1 MLPKA
6 NKESEQVV
14 ILVLIVEIVSALV
27 ALALVVAM
35 VASWVRSA
43 REKRAARSAPPSDKS
58 RARHRTL
65 SMVLVAAVIVHGAC
79 ATVYAS
85 GANPLAYV
93 FGWAALAL
101 LVASGACMMPPLR
114 SKLAHASTWH
124 NGLFVAALA
133 LIVAHAVAGRL

>member
-1 MLPKA
+1 MFRYHASLLSEA
-6 NKESEQVV
+6 NKESEYAV
-14 ILVLIVEIVSALV
+14 ILVLIAEIVSALV

-35 VASWVRSA
+35 VVSWVRSA

-58 RARHRTL
+58 RSRHRTL
-65 SMVLVAAVIVHGAC
+65 SMILVAAVIVHGAC

-85 GANPLAYV
+85 GA
-93 FGWAALAL
+93 W
-101 LVASGACMMPPLR
+101 MMPPLR

>member
-1 MLPKA
+1 MA
-6 NKESEQVV
+6 
-14 ILVLIVEIVSALV
+14 
-27 ALALVVAM
+27 
-35 VASWVRSA
+35 
-43 REKRAARSAPPSDKS
+43 
-58 RARHRTL
+58 
-65 SMVLVAAVIVHGAC
+65 LVAAVVVHGAC
-79 ATVYAS
+79 ATIYAS
-85 GANPLAYV
+85 GANPLAYA

>member
-1 MLPKA
+1 M
-6 NKESEQVV
+6 
-14 ILVLIVEIVSALV
+14 ILVLIAEIVSALV

-35 VASWVRSA
+35 VVSWV
-43 REKRAARSAPPSDKS
+43 RSAPPSDKS

-65 SMVLVAAVIVHGAC
+65 STILVAAVIVHGAC

-85 GANPLAYV
+85 GANPFAYV

-101 LVASGACMMPPLR
+101 LVASGACMTPPLR